1 METSEFKMNVD
12 FARLG
17 IWILVIFPMESG
29 FGGSS
34 RWVPD
39 LNRDGD
45 GREGVAFSGGGGGD
59 VISRDLELNVGGSM
73 LGSFCGER
81 GDAIFEDCGEGVR
94 DSLGVSSSS

>member
-1 METSEFKMNVD
+1 METSEFKINVD

-17 IWILVIFPMESG
+17 IWILVICPMDSG

-39 LNRDGD
+39 LERVGD
-45 GREGVAFSGGGGGD
+45 RREGVEVSGGGGGG
-59 VISRDLELNVGGSM
+59 EM
-73 LGSFCGER
+73 LGSFSGER

-94 DSLGVSSSS
+94 DSLGVSSSSF